1 MTENKHNYYE
11 ILDLKPGAT
20 QHDILVA
27 YQKAKFTYSFS
38 NLEIMKV
45 FTESELHAFRNL
57 IEEAYSVLKDAGYR
71 SIYEK
76 KLQKNSDDPSLMS
89 FEAIKNDSH
98 DFQSVTIPEHV
109 SNKIKDKENKAGLE
123 KTEKPVIE
131 PSISVQS
138 FETDN
143 LDEAFENE
151 ITNQT
156 VWSGDFLKKVREYK
170 KISFEKLQEK
180 TKVNPWY
187 LKALETMDP
196 KNLPAPVFVRGYVAQ
211 MARELGLKEKEVTE
225 SYMKLYKNKLE
236 NNA

>member
-1 MTENKHNYYE
+1 MMTENKHNYYE
-11 ILDLKPGAT
+11 ILDLKPTAT

-38 NLEIMKV
+38 NLEIMRV

-57 IEEAYSVLKDAGYR
+57 IEEAYSVLKDPGYR
-71 SIYEK
+71 STYEK

-89 FEAIKNDSH
+89 FETIKSETQ
-98 DFQSVTIPEHV
+98 DFQTVTIPEHV
-109 SNKIKDKENKAGLE
+109 SNKNKAVIE
-123 KTEKPVIE
+123 KIEKPVIE

-138 FETDN
+138 FETDI

-151 ITNQT
+151 ITNQNE
-156 VWSGDFLKKVREYK
+156 WSGDFLRKVREYK
-170 KISFEKLQEK
+170 KISFENLQEK

-225 SYMKLYKNKLE
+225 SYMKLYKHKLE